1 MRTSFDDSTTQALK
15 IKRIFMALF
24 DGLEISRDT
33 LDQAKPVFN
42 TAKLTL
48 FQLSAAEAAAAAE
61 AAKAALQRKIDELL
75 AQGKTLDDIMNLLV

>member
-1 MRTSFDDSTTQALK
+1 
-15 IKRIFMALF
+15 MALF

-61 AAKAALQRKIDELL
+61 AAKAALQRKMDELL